1 MKKNKIKTKK
11 NETKTKNEMKIK
23 NKKRKKNKIED
34 LIINKRSN
42 LILQYRI

>member
-1 MKKNKIKTKK
+1 MKTKK
-11 NETKTKNEMKIK
+11 NKTKAKNETKIK

-42 LILQYRI
+42 LIL